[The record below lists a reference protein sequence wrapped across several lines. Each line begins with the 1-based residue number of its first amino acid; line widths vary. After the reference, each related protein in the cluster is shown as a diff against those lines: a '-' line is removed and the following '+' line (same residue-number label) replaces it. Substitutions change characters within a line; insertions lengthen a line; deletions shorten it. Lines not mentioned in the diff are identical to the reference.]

1 MSETTSAPVA
11 AEPLAADYS
20 AAEMEFINRPS
31 PAGAVQDL
39 APPDE
44 APEAPA
50 EEAAPDD
57 AAPEAEAETQAQD
70 DDELPPG
77 TPRWARKMLKQLAT
91 ENRELRQALTRP
103 AAPQAAPETP
113 RQEAPATFDPTP
125 YIGPKPDAAKYEAGV
140 YDPQYAADLARW
152 EVKGELAQHAVSQQQ
167 RAAAAQQARM
177 YAEYHS
183 RADAFSRSVP
193 DYEAVAHT
201 APISDSVADV
211 IRESEHGPA
220 VAYWLGKNP
229 AEAQRISGLSPRRQ
243 AVEIGRI
250 EARLEAAKSAPKPNT
265 VSKAPEPLTPLRGR
279 ATPSANSLSP
289 TLPADTF
296 FANYEKQRRAW
307 RG

>member
-31 PAGAVQDL
+31 PAGAVQEL

-44 APEAPA
+44 APEAPV
-50 EEAAPDD
+50 EEAAPED
-57 AAPEAEAETQAQD
+57 AAPEAEPETQAQD

-103 AAPQAAPETP
+103 AAPQAAPEAP
-113 RQEAPATFDPTP
+113 RQETPATFDPTP

-152 EVKGELAQHAVSQQQ
+152 EVKGELAQHALTQQQ
-167 RAAAAQQARM
+167 RAAAHREQAL
-177 YAEYHS
+177 
-183 RADAFSRSVP
+183 SRSYVERVERFKEAAP
-193 DYEAVAHT
+193 DYDAVAYSV
-201 APISDSVADV
+201 PISDTVGRVLA
-211 IRESEHGPA
+211 ESETGPQ

-229 AEAQRISGLSPRRQ
+229 AEAQRISGLPPAAQ
-243 AVEIGRI
+243 LVAIGRI
-250 EARLEAAKSAPKPNT
+250 EARLEAAKSAPKPT

-289 TLPADTF
+289 TLPAETF
-296 FANYEKQRRAW
+296 FQNYEKQRRAW